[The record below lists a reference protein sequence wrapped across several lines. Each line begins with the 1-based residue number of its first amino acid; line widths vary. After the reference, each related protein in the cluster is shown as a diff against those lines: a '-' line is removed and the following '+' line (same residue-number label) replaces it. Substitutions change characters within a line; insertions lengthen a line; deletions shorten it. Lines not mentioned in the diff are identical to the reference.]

1 MMKTLNDEN
10 IPDWGKR
17 ITAFLNKRKCLQYR
31 GSSCN
36 RHPQDAKKASV
47 TEAGC

>member
-17 ITAFLNKRKCLQYR
+17 ITAFLNKENAYSIVEALV
-31 GSSCN
+31 S